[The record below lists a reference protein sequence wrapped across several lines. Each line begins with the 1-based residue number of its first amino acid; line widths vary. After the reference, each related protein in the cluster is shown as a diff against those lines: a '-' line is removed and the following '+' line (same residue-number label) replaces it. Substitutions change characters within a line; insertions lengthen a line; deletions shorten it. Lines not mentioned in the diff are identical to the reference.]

1 MKKMTLWM
9 VAFAVLA
16 GSALHA
22 QDITGTWQ
30 GTLQAGKALR
40 LVVKISKADSGT
52 LNAKFYSIDQNGQA
66 FNAGPITVQSGT
78 VKIEIPIIAGSYEGK
93 LNADNTTITGTWNQ
107 GGTPLPLVLQHV
119 TDAAAWEIPVPVPVK
134 QMPENADPSF
144 DVATIKPN
152 NSGVAAL
159 QGLTMNGRHFVTR
172 NSSLGD
178 LISFAYDV
186 QAKQIIGAPDW
197 ISKDRYDIDAVPDV
211 EGAPSTLQLR
221 VMVQKLVADRFKL
234 AFHHDKKELSAFVLT
249 VGKNGQKLTPT
260 QLTGST
266 LPGIGFRPTAG
277 GLTMNVMNGSMVTFA
292 AVLQMVVLDRP
303 VVDQTGITGKFDFN
317 VTFMPDDS
325 QFNGRPMRL
334 PASDSVEAAPN
345 LFDAVQQQLGLK
357 LTAEKTAVD
366 VLVIDHVEK
375 PSAN

>member
-1 MKKMTLWM
+1 MKKLMLWIIAL
-9 VAFAVLA
+9 VALA
-16 GSALHA
+16 GCALHA

-30 GTLQAGKALR
+30 GTLQVGKALR
-40 LVVKISKADSGT
+40 LVVKISKADNGT

-78 VKIEIPIIAGSYEGK
+78 VKIVIPIIAGSYEGK
-93 LNADNTTITGTWNQ
+93 LNPDATTLTGTWNQ

-119 TDAAAWEIPVPVPVK
+119 TDATAWEIPVPVVAK

-152 NSGVAAL
+152 NSGVVGM

-186 QAKQIIGAPDW
+186 QLKQIIGAPDW
-197 ISKDRYDIDAVPDV
+197 ITKDRYDIDGVPDL
-211 EGAPSTLQLR
+211 EGVPNTLQLR
-221 VMVQKLVADRFKL
+221 VMVQKLLADRFKL
-234 AFHHDKKELSAFVLT
+234 IFHHDKKELSAFVMT

-260 QLTGST
+260 QLTGSS
-266 LPGIGFRPTAG
+266 LPGVGFGPAAG
-277 GLTMNVMNGSMVTFA
+277 GLTMNVLNGSMLTLA

-317 VTFMPDDS
+317 VTFLPDDS

-334 PASDSVEAAPN
+334 PPTDSAEAAPN
-345 LFDAVQQQLGLK
+345 LFDAMQQQLGLK

-366 VLVIDHVEK
+366 VLVIDKVEK